1 VRQIESVPEPDP
13 EPIDIRQTDLL
24 DNEAYMSICA
34 LMASRPRTCDFCG
47 SSSHLIA
54 QCDRLR
60 ERASDR
66 GSLKRILDSL
76 VRYLPTGG
84 GSSIRTPS
92 STPSRTASSSRPASR
107 ATTPPASNRSRPVRS
122 LLQEDDTDT
131 DISIHQ
137 LTDDDT
143 DGSAS
148 DF

>member
-1 VRQIESVPEPDP
+1 
-13 EPIDIRQTDLL
+13 
-24 DNEAYMSICA
+24 
-34 LMASRPRTCDFCG
+34 MASRPRTCDFCG

-60 ERASDR
+60 TRASDR
-66 GSLKRILDSL
+66 ASLKRILDSL

-84 GSSIRTPS
+84 GYSIRTPS
-92 STPSRTASSSRPASR
+92 STPASTAASSRSAPR
-107 ATTPPASNRSRPVRS
+107 ANTPPASNRSRSVRA

-131 DISIHQ
+131 DISIQQ